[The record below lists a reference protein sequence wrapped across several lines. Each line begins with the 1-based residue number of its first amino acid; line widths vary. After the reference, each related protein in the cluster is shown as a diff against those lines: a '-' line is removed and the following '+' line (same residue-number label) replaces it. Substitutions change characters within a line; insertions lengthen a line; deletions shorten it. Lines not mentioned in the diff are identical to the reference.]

1 MLSYPSLQP
10 MGFDHSVTSC
20 EMTWEMSGPSV
31 DVSDQRTVAIE
42 GVSLGY
48 NQ

>member
-10 MGFDHSVTSC
+10 MGFDHSVTSS
-20 EMTWEMSGPSV
+20 ERKWEMSGPSV
-31 DVSDQRTVAIE
+31 DVSDQRTVANE
-42 GVSLGY
+42 WVSLGY

>member
-1 MLSYPSLQP
+1 
-10 MGFDHSVTSC
+10 MGFDHSVTSS
-20 EMTWEMSGPSV
+20 ERKWEVSGPMSV
-31 DVSDQRTVAIE
+31 DVSDQRTVANE